1 MKSLLKDFEV
11 DLIELMEL
19 AILISIP
26 DLLHIRVIIFSHLLG
41 IQLIN
46 IHNKQHEFN
55 IHNKQHEF

>member
-19 AILISIP
+19 AILIS

-46 IHNKQHEFN
+46 IHNKQHEF
-55 IHNKQHEF
+55 